1 MGLFRRSPRPSARP
15 PELRPPRSMWWWTL
29 PAALLIGAAAWGTAA
44 WLLQDLYTVPV
55 SGQVSARIEATR
67 TALAAA
73 AGVGAAVTL
82 LLAVRRQRHQE
93 LTAAH
98 TTHDAAERRVTE
110 LYGKAA
116 EQLGNDQAPVRLAGL
131 YALERLAQDTPTLR
145 QTIVDVICAYL
156 RMPFVPPPGQ
166 NPDQSA
172 DEPAVPRAAIA
183 GVSAPAAGRDPLEER
198 QVRLTAQ
205 RILTAH
211 LRHDE
216 PPPHHRWWQRRPPD
230 PNPRHW
236 PDITLDLTG
245 AILIDLDLSYCR
257 VDDALFEGATFTGE
271 VSFEKA
277 TFNAARFDRATFTSK
292 ATFDGATFTFGPQ
305 FGGATFTGKASFGGA
320 TFALGTWF
328 GGATYT
334 GDAWFFRA
342 TFTRGARFDR
352 ATFTGEVS
360 FEEATFNVGS
370 RFDGVVFAGNALFSG
385 ATFIGHALFDGATG
399 LETAVLEDVRVAPAA
414 EGVRQRWPP
423 PWRVEETADGWQTL
437 RLAESKESG
446 GAAGTGRKAGD

>member
-1 MGLFRRSPRPSARP
+1 MGLFRRSPRLSARP

-29 PAALLIGAAAWGTAA
+29 PAALLIGAAAWGTTA

-55 SGQVSARIEATR
+55 SGRVSARIEATR

-73 AGVGAAVTL
+73 AGVGAATL

-216 PPPHHRWWQRRPPD
+216 PPPHHRWWQRRPPA

-257 VDDALFEGATFTGE
+257 VDDALFEG
-271 VSFEKA
+271 
-277 TFNAARFDRATFTSK
+277 
-292 ATFDGATFTFGPQ
+292 
-305 FGGATFTGKASFGGA
+305 
-320 TFALGTWF
+320 
-328 GGATYT
+328 
-334 GDAWFFRA
+334 A

-399 LETAVLEDVRVAPAA
+399 LEMAVLEDVRVAPAA